1 MPLESTKILD
11 ELIDKLED
19 VERSQVL
26 KHIPSP
32 TKDEFKVKTIDEWVA
47 WAVETYEEDKDQPE
61 GFITWTKQQQKEWV
75 QSLPVKKKV
84 E

>member
-11 ELIDKLED
+11 ELQDKLED
-19 VERSQVL
+19 VKRSQVL
-26 KHIPSP
+26 SVIPSP

-47 WAVETYEEDKDQPE
+47 WAVETYEDDVEEPE
-61 GFITWTKQQQKEWV
+61 GSITWSKQQHKEWW
-75 QSLPVKKKV
+75 SKLPVKKKV